1 MHLLLLQFITTGYR
15 VEYGFWETL
24 RSLFGLHNETG
35 NVWTHLLGGSPW
47 HQKDRPHTD
56 LQVQHAERGQAEHA
70 GG

>member
-35 NVWTHLLGGSPW
+35 NVWTHLLGGLA
-47 HQKDRPHTD
+47 HGTEQAD
-56 LQVQHAERGQAEHA
+56 LTQL
-70 GG
+70 